1 MNNNKTTSNKNE
13 IPKISN
19 GINKFFQSKVF
30 KRVTLGV
37 VAFIIILIVFGL
49 GTFVGFRKANFSYRW
64 GENYHQNFAGPRG
77 GFFDDFGGRDFINAH
92 GVIGQ
97 IIKIDP
103 STGSTH
109 SNNSGQAGS
118 PQASSG
124 QAATLVIK
132 GMDNI
137 EKIVLIEDGTIIE
150 RLRETLKP
158 ANLKVDD
165 TVVVI
170 GQPNDA
176 GQIEAKFIRLMPP
189 PPGIPPGSSQSP
201 IPQN

>member
-19 GINKFFQSKVF
+19 GVNKFFQSKTF
-30 KRVTLGV
+30 KRATLGV
-37 VAFIIILIVFGL
+37 AAFIILLIVFGL
-49 GTFVGFRKANFSYRW
+49 GTFVGFRKANFSYQW

-77 GFFDDFGGRDFINAH
+77 GFFGDFGGRDFINAH

-103 STGSTH
+103 STGST
-109 SNNSGQAGS
+109 SS

-124 QAATLVIK
+124 QAATLVLK

-137 EKIVLIEDGTIIE
+137 EKIILIKDDTIIE

-158 ANLKVDD
+158 ADLKVDD

-170 GQPNDA
+170 GQPNEA
-176 GQIEAKFIRLMPP
+176 GQIEAKFIRIMPP
-189 PPGIPPGSSQSP
+189 QPGMPPGSPRSP

>member
-19 GINKFFQSKVF
+19 GVNKLFQSRVF

-37 VAFIIILIVFGL
+37 AAFIILLIVFGL

-77 GFFDDFGGRDFINAH
+77 GFFGDFGGKDFINAH

-103 STGSTH
+103 STGST
-109 SNNSGQAGS
+109 SS

-124 QAATLVIK
+124 QAATLIIK

-137 EKIVLIEDGTIIE
+137 EKIVLIEDDTIIE
-150 RLRETLKP
+150 RLRETLKTTD
-158 ANLKVDD
+158 LKVDD

-189 PPGIPPGSSQSP
+189 PPAGMAPGSSP
-201 IPQN
+201 PAAPQN

>member
-1 MNNNKTTSNKNE
+1 MNNDKTISNKNE

-19 GINKFFQSKVF
+19 GVNKFFQSKVF

-37 VAFIIILIVFGL
+37 AAFIILLIVFGL

-77 GFFDDFGGRDFINAH
+77 GFFGDFGGKDFINAH

-97 IIKIDP
+97 IIKID
-103 STGSTH
+103 GSTII
-109 SNNSGQAGS
+109 
-118 PQASSG
+118 
-124 QAATLVIK
+124 IK

-137 EKIVLIEDGTIIE
+137 EKIILIKDDTIIE

-158 ANLKVDD
+158 ANLKIDD

-176 GQIEAKFIRLMPP
+176 GQIEAKFIRLMPAP
-189 PPGIPPGSSQSP
+189 PEL
-201 IPQN
+201 